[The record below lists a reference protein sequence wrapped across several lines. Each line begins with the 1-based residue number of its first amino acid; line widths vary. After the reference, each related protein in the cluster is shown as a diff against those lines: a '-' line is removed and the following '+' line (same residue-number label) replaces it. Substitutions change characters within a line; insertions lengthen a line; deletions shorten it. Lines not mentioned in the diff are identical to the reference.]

1 MNKARSKVFNK
12 ERKRKNA
19 NQWMVVLGRKALIRP
34 CRILETVL
42 VYLSIIPKATEEQLQ
57 SLNIEVI

>member
-1 MNKARSKVFNK
+1 MDGGA
-12 ERKRKNA
+12 
-19 NQWMVVLGRKALIRP
+19 GRKALIRP

-57 SLNIEVI
+57 SLNKYRSYLITFNFRKSIWAII